1 MTQTEWIR
9 PSHRSTA
16 TQKRFGVLRNEMKI
30 KGGVRY
36 LPHIAIVVLLLL
48 LLAAEGSALAARP
61 II

>member
-1 MTQTEWIR
+1 
-9 PSHRSTA
+9 
-16 TQKRFGVLRNEMKI
+16 MKI
-30 KGGVRY
+30 KVGVRY